1 MTAIGKKRSL
11 RTASLRKKKATTTT
25 NNNKKMAMVEI
36 LSKYNEDV
44 KKISQNIIKKK
55 KTKLKHVKFGFR
67 FNSFH
72 AKISFYIV
80 PVLLTLAGLIFIKNH
95 ESQYIFYETLA
106 ILSCVLCTSVLLLC
120 GIWEILSY
128 YLASPVP
135 GHRLQFKKKDPPMYV
150 KESIETVVCIY
161 IVACFMTWPI
171 TQIRLGQ
178 TTAFKDTL
186 KECVPTLFES
196 FPIIAYL
203 VKVFLTL
210 LIADT
215 HTFWKHYF
223 LHNPTFYVFHKSH
236 HKFHNPS
243 TFACFA
249 IHPVEA
255 VWTFWPIL
263 LICVPE
269 LFFKGFMGLYLPV
282 HLPFLGFFSLL
293 NLYLH
298 CGYSVPFLEWLLPK
312 LWINTSK

>member
-67 FNSFH
+67 FNTFH

-196 FPIIAYL
+196 FPI
-203 VKVFLTL
+203 
-210 LIADT
+210 
-215 HTFWKHYF
+215 
-223 LHNPTFYVFHKSH
+223 
-236 HKFHNPS
+236 
-243 TFACFA
+243 
-249 IHPVEA
+249 E
-255 VWTFWPIL
+255 
-263 LICVPE
+263 
-269 LFFKGFMGLYLPV
+269 M
-282 HLPFLGFFSLL
+282 
-293 NLYLH
+293 
-298 CGYSVPFLEWLLPK
+298 
-312 LWINTSK
+312 